1 MGLKKAWQ
9 PTPIY
14 SLGEFHGQ
22 RSLQFI
28 GWSPWGHKELDMM
41 EKVTAT
47 NSSIRGQRSLVG
59 YVPWGRN
66 ESGLTEQLSLWF
78 EQLTLSLLLG
88 GFNE

>member
-1 MGLKKAWQ
+1 M
-9 PTPIY
+9 
-14 SLGEFHGQ
+14 
-22 RSLQFI
+22 
-28 GWSPWGHKELDMM
+28 
-41 EKVTAT
+41 
-47 NSSIRGQRSLVG
+47 G

>member
-47 NSSIRGQRSLVG
+47 NSSILAWRIPMEEEPGGIRSMGSQRVRLD
-59 YVPWGRN
+59 
-66 ESGLTEQLSLWF
+66 
-78 EQLTLSLLLG
+78 
-88 GFNE
+88 